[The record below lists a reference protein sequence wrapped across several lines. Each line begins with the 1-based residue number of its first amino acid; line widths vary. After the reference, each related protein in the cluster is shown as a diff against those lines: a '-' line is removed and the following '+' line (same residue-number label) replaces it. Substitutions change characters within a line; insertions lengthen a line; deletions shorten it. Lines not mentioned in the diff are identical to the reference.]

1 MHCRGPLPPKR
12 TKQAKWCSPYCR
24 YASFGLKKKLKR
36 RAQKAV
42 RTRKINQETHTI
54 RRIAI
59 HLALKP
65 PHDIED
71 VLTVLRTVYAA
82 GFKDAA
88 DAAKL
93 VQTLDELLTQDPG
106 IADLLATK
114 IGV

>member
-1 MHCRGPLPPKR
+1 M
-12 TKQAKWCSPYCR
+12 
-24 YASFGLKKKLKR
+24 
-36 RAQKAV
+36 
-42 RTRKINQETHTI
+42 
-54 RRIAI
+54 
-59 HLALKP
+59 
-65 PHDIED
+65 
-71 VLTVLRTVYAA
+71 TVLRTVYAA